1 MSQDPDRQETVEE
14 LRATVRSVC
23 ASLGATACARRA
35 IDAGTPGA
43 DAKAWA
49 VLSEQVGIAGLGLP
63 EEHGGIGGLPEM
75 MAVSEELGATL
86 LPVPFF
92 SSTVLTGQVLAR
104 CNASANTMLEGI
116 SGGEMAALAAL
127 GNDGLWDSAR
137 AAFTLASDGH
147 VSGHASTVLGVP
159 EARWLIAA
167 TPGELV
173 LVDLA
178 GPGCEV
184 VSLPTL
190 DLTRSAGTVTLTAAP
205 CTIVSDSPDMVLRP
219 ALDMATLVLAA
230 EQIGGAQACLDTT
243 VAYVKERHQFSRP
256 IGSFQTIKHTLADA
270 LVKIEMGRSALVRAI
285 ELPKDT
291 ENLTESA
298 AVARIWC
305 NEAYR
310 FVSAEAIQL
319 HGGIGFTWEHDAHLY
334 FRRARSDA
342 LILGTT
348 SSWRE
353 RLARTLNWTGHS
365 PVRRPDFRDEVPD
378 AAVRRSGPGTE
389 GAL

>member
-1 MSQDPDRQETVEE
+1 VDTVSQDSEGEEMVEE

-23 ASLGATACARRA
+23 ASLGGTTCSRRA

-43 DAKAWA
+43 DAKAWN

-63 EEHGGIGGLPEM
+63 EEHGGIGGPSEM
-75 MAVSEELGATL
+75 IAVSEELGATM

-92 SSTVLTGQVLAR
+92 SSTVLAGQVLAR
-104 CNASANTMLEGI
+104 CDASAHTMLAAMA
-116 SGGEMAALAAL
+116 SGETATLAAL
-127 GNDGLWDSAR
+127 GNDGLWDPAH
-137 AAFTLASDGH
+137 AAFTLAPDGH
-147 VSGHASTVLGVP
+147 VSGHASTVLGAP
-159 EARWLIAA
+159 EARWLVAA
-167 TPGELV
+167 TPRELV
-173 LVDLA
+173 VVDLA

-184 VSLPTL
+184 VPLSTL
-190 DLTRSAGTVTLTAAP
+190 DLTRSAGAVTLTAAP
-205 CTIVSDSPDMVLRP
+205 GTVVSGNPDSVLRP

-230 EQIGGAQACLDTT
+230 EQIGGAQACLDMT
-243 VAYVKERHQFSRP
+243 VAYVKERYQFSRP
-256 IGSFQTIKHTLADA
+256 IGSFQAIKHTLADA
-270 LVKIEMGRSALVRAI
+270 LVKIEMGRSALARAI

-291 ENLTESA
+291 QNLTESA

-310 FVSAEAIQL
+310 FVSAEAIEL

-334 FRRARSDA
+334 FRRARADA

-353 RLARTLNWTGHS
+353 RLARTLNWTGLH
-365 PVRRPDFRDEVPD
+365 
-378 AAVRRSGPGTE
+378 
-389 GAL
+389 